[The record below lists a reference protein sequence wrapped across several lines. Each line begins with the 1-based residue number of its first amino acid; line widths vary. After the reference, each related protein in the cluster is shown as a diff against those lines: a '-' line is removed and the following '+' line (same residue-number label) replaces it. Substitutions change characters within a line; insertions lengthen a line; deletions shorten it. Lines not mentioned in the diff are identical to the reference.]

1 MAKSYIITIKFE
13 PSNNSL
19 KETEKK
25 LNNVFSRVTQRFK
38 NGFSKVWGK
47 MKIGAGLAAMT
58 TAIMAIINPM
68 SALNDRINQTLTKAG
83 NLKDRAQGAGTN
95 VKNYAALQGY
105 AVSKGINEDLL
116 SAALARV
123 QTMVGAA
130 KGGEQNALYQ
140 FRNETDMAKVFYNV
154 MNRISEIKDPAE
166 RAAMASSVFG
176 QKALTQLGPLV
187 TEGFNKQDFAA
198 LLKGVNL
205 NAVEKSIYKLDERS
219 KQQAVL
225 AYKREMNDLI
235 VKGNTITSQ
244 TITAQDKSEQS
255 KLKLENTQLKSFADI
270 ANVDHTLTEI
280 KAMLS
285 EFFGFVGPV
294 MSVIKVAVEGL
305 SMIPQAITD
314 TKDLFDMLIKRLPK
328 WLGGRG

>member
-1 MAKSYIITIKFE
+1 M
-13 PSNNSL
+13 
-19 KETEKK
+19 
-25 LNNVFSRVTQRFK
+25 
-38 NGFSKVWGK
+38 
-47 MKIGAGLAAMT
+47 
-58 TAIMAIINPM
+58 
-68 SALNDRINQTLTKAG
+68 
-83 NLKDRAQGAGTN
+83 
-95 VKNYAALQGY
+95 
-105 AVSKGINEDLL
+105 

-198 LLKGVNL
+198 LLKGVDL
-205 NAVEKSIYKLDERS
+205 NAVEKGIYKLDERS

-294 MSVIKVAVEGL
+294 INVIKFSVEGL